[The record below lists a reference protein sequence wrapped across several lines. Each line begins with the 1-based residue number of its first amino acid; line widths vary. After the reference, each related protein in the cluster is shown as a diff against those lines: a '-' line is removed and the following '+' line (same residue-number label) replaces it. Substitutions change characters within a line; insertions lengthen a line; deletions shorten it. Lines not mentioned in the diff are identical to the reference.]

1 LAKPS
6 LQEQYCSTLDYLY
19 SQLPMFHRVG
29 AVAFK
34 KDLTNTLALCTHL
47 GNPQQQLLT
56 VHVAGT
62 NGKGSVSHFLAAACQ
77 AAGFKTGL
85 YTSPHYKDFRERIK
99 INGRYMPK
107 RQVIDFV
114 ANNREAIDL
123 IQPSFFEMCVAMAFD
138 HFAREKVDIAII
150 EVGLG
155 GRLDST
161 NVITPLLSVITN
173 ISFDHMD
180 MLGNTLPLIAGEK
193 AGIIKPGVPVVI
205 GETHPETAPV
215 FLEKA
220 AATGSV
226 IAFADQAFSVTP
238 VGQVLSPTTF
248 YEVAHQHQPWENNLA
263 ADVRGPF
270 QSKNIATLLQ
280 AAVVLEQVPAFQAL
294 RLRKKTVLPFME
306 SVRNGLAHL
315 TELTRFQGRWQIIG
329 THPTVLCDSAHNEAG
344 LSLAMAEISRMPWQR
359 LHIVTGFVNDKD
371 LGKALR
377 QFPATARY
385 YFAKANI
392 PRGLNAAEL
401 AAKAGELG
409 LQGKAYSSVKNAL
422 QAARRAANADDL
434 VVVIGSIFVVA
445 EVI

>member
-1 LAKPS
+1 
-6 LQEQYCSTLDYLY
+6 
-19 SQLPMFHRVG
+19 
-29 AVAFK
+29 
-34 KDLTNTLALCTHL
+34 
-47 GNPQQQLLT
+47 
-56 VHVAGT
+56 
-62 NGKGSVSHFLAAACQ
+62 
-77 AAGFKTGL
+77 
-85 YTSPHYKDFRERIK
+85 
-99 INGRYMPK
+99 
-107 RQVIDFV
+107 
-114 ANNREAIDL
+114 
-123 IQPSFFEMCVAMAFD
+123 
-138 HFAREKVDIAII
+138 
-150 EVGLG
+150 
-155 GRLDST
+155 LDST

-215 FLEKA
+215 FLKKA

-226 IAFADQAFSVTP
+226 ISFADQAFSVTP
-238 VGQVLSPTTF
+238 VGQALSPTTF
-248 YEVAHQHQPWENNLA
+248 YEVTHQHQPWENNLA

-270 QSKNIATLLQ
+270 QSINIATLLQ

-294 RLRKKTVLPFME
+294 RLRKKTVFPFME
-306 SVRNGLAHL
+306 SVCNGLAHL

-401 AAKAGELG
+401 ATKASELG
-409 LQGKAYSSVKNAL
+409 LQGKPYSSVKNAL
-422 QAARRAANADDL
+422 KAARHAANADDL